1 MRLGGPVVDTN
12 NAEEWVK
19 AHKDAGY
26 SAAGWRGA
34 PKGMMNDYL
43 QAAKDAG
50 LVIAEVYSWCNPMS
64 RDEAK
69 RKESIEKCQRQLGI
83 ADSVGA
89 RCCVNIA
96 GSFGDKW
103 DGPHPD
109 DLTDAAF
116 NQIVE
121 TTRTI
126 IDAVRPT
133 RTFYTLETMPWMYP
147 DSAESYLKL
156 LKAID
161 RKGMAVHFDP
171 VNIINCPS
179 RYFRNDLVIQEFFAK
194 LGPYIRSCHAKD
206 ILLGQDLTVH
216 LSEVVPGTGGLA
228 YEVFLAGLDK
238 LDPDTPLILEHMKP
252 EEFPVAA
259 EFIRKTAAKC
269 GVKIL

>member
-1 MRLGGPVVDTN
+1 MRLGGPVFNTKTL
-12 NAEEWVK
+12 EEWIK

-26 SAAGWRGA
+26 SAAGWRDIPEDQIDA
-34 PKGMMNDYL
+34 YL
-43 QAAKDAG
+43 QAVKDAG
-50 LVIAEVYSWCNPMS
+50 LILAEVYSWSNPMS
-64 RDEAK
+64 RDPAK
-69 RKESIEKCQRQLGI
+69 RKESIEKCQKRL
-83 ADSVGA
+83 AVAERVGA

-103 DGPHPD
+103 DGPYPD

-126 IDAVRPT
+126 IDAVKPT

-147 DSAESYLKL
+147 DSADSYLKL

-179 RYFRNDLVIQEFFAK
+179 RYFRNDLVLQECFAK

-206 ILLGQDLTVH
+206 ILLGQGLTVH

-228 YEVFLAGLDK
+228 YEVFLQGLGR
-238 LDPDTPLILEHMKP
+238 LDPDMPLMMEHMKQ

-269 GVKIL
+269 GVKII